1 MLRYIFGVAVAIPKD
16 AASPLNATSASSIK
30 KCIFVVVE
38 RILIIMIHT
47 ALISAP
53 FGMLFIEA
61 SSSGVTQIR
70 IAEVLDQSTNSSSV
84 FIEQAI
90 EQLQEYFA
98 GQRKIFELSL
108 DPIGTDFQQRV
119 WAELQKI
126 PHGKTLSYLE
136 MAQRLGN
143 VKAIRAAASANGK
156 NPLLIVIP
164 CHRVIGKDGAL
175 VGFSSGLAV
184 KKWLLDHESE
194 FKQQSLF

>member
-1 MLRYIFGVAVAIPKD
+1 
-16 AASPLNATSASSIK
+16 
-30 KCIFVVVE
+30 
-38 RILIIMIHT
+38 MIHT
-47 ALISAP
+47 ALISVP

-61 SSSGVTQIR
+61 NSSGITQIR

-84 FIEQAI
+84 FIEHAI
-90 EQLQEYFA
+90 KQLQEYFA

-136 MAQRLGN
+136 MAQRLGD

-164 CHRVIGKDGAL
+164 CHRVIGKDGSL
-175 VGFSSGLAV
+175 IGFSSGLSI
-184 KKWLLDHESE
+184 KKWLLEHESDS
-194 FKQQSLF
+194 KQPSLF